1 MKKPLWI
8 VLGLCVVA
16 AGAFA
21 IWKWRKSVAADAV
34 PRYETVA
41 VDRGPIVAKVTAT
54 GTLSALVTV
63 QVGTQVSG
71 RIKEINVD
79 FNSPVKKGQVIARI
93 EPALF
98 AAALESA
105 RANHLAAQGS
115 IAKLEAQAENAKLQ
129 YDRAEQLFERKAI
142 AQADLDTARA
152 TMRAANGDVVAARG
166 NLAQAKAALNQAQV
180 NLDYTTIMS
189 PTTGVVIS
197 RSVDVGQ
204 TVAASLAAPTLF
216 LIAEDLTKMQVDT
229 SVAEADIGKLK
240 PEMDAT
246 FTVDAYPSRAFK
258 GKIRQ
263 IRNAPQTQQNVVTY
277 DAVIDVSNA
286 GLELKPG
293 MTANVT
299 FIYDHRDSALRVAN
313 AALRFQP
320 PAELARAAFGG
331 PVADRAAAAVRAA
344 AAAAKAGDGG
354 AAGARA
360 AGPAARRPIGG
371 RCGCCAARRRRP
383 CACAPASATAPTR
396 RSRPTELQEG
406 DRVVTDAEMPGGDG
420 KQAPAGARRIQA
432 DVLGGWQMSET
443 LSRPSAAMRARSDRR
458 AGGGDEDLQAGR
470 RRGAGAARRDA
481 VDRTRA
487 SSSR

>member
-1 MKKPLWI
+1 MKRPLWI
-8 VLGLCVVA
+8 VLGLVVLA
-16 AGAFA
+16 AGAIG
-21 IWKWRKSVAADAV
+21 IWQWRKHAAANAA

-41 VDRGPIVAKVTAT
+41 IDRGPIVAKVTAT

-71 RIKEINVD
+71 RIKEILVD
-79 FNSPVKKGQVIARI
+79 FNSPVTKGQVIARI

-98 AAALESA
+98 TAALESA
-105 RANHLAAQGS
+105 RANHMAAQGS

-129 YDRAEQLFERKAI
+129 YERAEALFERKAI

-180 NLDYTTIMS
+180 NLDYTTIKS

-240 PEMDAT
+240 PEMEAT
-246 FTVDAYPSRAFK
+246 FTVDAYPSRMFK

-263 IRNAPQTQQNVVTY
+263 IRNAPQTLQNVVTY
-277 DAVIDVSNA
+277 DAVIDVSNP
-286 GLELKPG
+286 GLELRPG

-299 FIYDHRDSALRVAN
+299 FIYDHRESALRVAN

-320 PAELARAAFGG
+320 PPELARAAG
-331 PVADRAAAAVRAA
+331 
-344 AAAAKAGDGG
+344 AGGG
-354 AAGARA
+354 AAGPRGG
-360 AGPAARRPIGG
+360 GPRGGGSSEGGG
-371 RCGCCAARRRRP
+371 RRGGGRTAGGGVGAETPDRRALWVLRG
-383 CACAPASATAPTR
+383 PTPTPVR
-396 RSRPTELQEG
+396 VRAGVTDGTNTEIETTELREG
-406 DRVVTDAEMPGGDG
+406 DRVVTDVEMPGGDSKAQQPG
-420 KQAPAGARRIQA
+420 SGAFRR
-432 DVLGGWQMSET
+432 MF
-443 LSRPSAAMRARSDRR
+443 
-458 AGGGDEDLQAGR
+458 
-470 RRGAGAARRDA
+470 
-481 VDRTRA
+481 
-487 SSSR
+487 

>member
-8 VLGLCVVA
+8 VLGLVVLVGGGVGIWQWRKHAA
-16 AGAFA
+16 AGAA
-21 IWKWRKSVAADAV
+21 
-34 PRYETVA
+34 PRFETVA
-41 VDRGPIVAKVTAT
+41 IDRGPITAKVTAT

-71 RIKEINVD
+71 RIKEILVD
-79 FNSPVKKGQVIARI
+79 FNAPVKKGQVIARI

-98 AAALESA
+98 QAAMESA
-105 RANHLAAQGS
+105 RANYLAAQGS

-129 YDRAEQLFERKAI
+129 FDRAEQLFERKAI

-152 TMRAANGDVVAARG
+152 TMRAANGDVVAAKG
-166 NLAQAKAALNQAQV
+166 NMAQAQAALNQAKV
-180 NLDYTTIMS
+180 NLDYTTIVS

-204 TVAASLAAPTLF
+204 TVAASLSAPTLF

-240 PEMDAT
+240 AEMDAT
-246 FTVDAYPSRAFK
+246 FTVDAFPSRTFK

-277 DAVIDVSNA
+277 DAVIDVSNP
-286 GLELKPG
+286 GLELRPG

-320 PAELARAAFGG
+320 PPELARAAWGGGGG
-331 PVADRAAAAVRAA
+331 PGQKGGGQRGPGSGEGGGRRMGGGRPGGGGGETPDRRMLWVLRGPTPTPVRVRA
-344 AAAAKAGDGG
+344 GVSDGTNTE
-354 AAGARA
+354 
-360 AGPAARRPIGG
+360 IE
-371 RCGCCAARRRRP
+371 
-383 CACAPASATAPTR
+383 T
-396 RSRPTELQEG
+396 TELHEG
-406 DRVVTDAEMPGGDG
+406 DRVVTDAEMPG
-420 KQAPAGARRIQA
+420 
-432 DVLGGWQMSET
+432 SENKT
-443 LSRPSAAMRARSDRR
+443 PP
-458 AGGGDEDLQAGR
+458 AGGGAFR
-470 RRGAGAARRDA
+470 R
-481 VDRTRA
+481 VF
-487 SSSR
+487 

>member
-8 VLGLCVVA
+8 VLGLVVLVGGGVGIWQWRKHAA
-16 AGAFA
+16 AGAA
-21 IWKWRKSVAADAV
+21 
-34 PRYETVA
+34 PRFETVA
-41 VDRGPIVAKVTAT
+41 IDRGPITAKVTAT

-71 RIKEINVD
+71 RIKEILVD

-98 AAALESA
+98 QAAMESA
-105 RANHLAAQGS
+105 RANYLAAQGS

-129 YDRAEQLFERKAI
+129 FDRAEQLFERKAI

-152 TMRAANGDVVAARG
+152 TMRAANGDVVAAKG
-166 NLAQAKAALNQAQV
+166 NMAQAQAALNQAKV
-180 NLDYTTIMS
+180 NLDYTTIVS

-204 TVAASLAAPTLF
+204 TVAASLSAPTLF

-240 PEMDAT
+240 AEMDAT
-246 FTVDAYPSRAFK
+246 FTVDAFPSRTFK

-277 DAVIDVSNA
+277 DAVIDVSNP
-286 GLELKPG
+286 GLELRPG

-320 PAELARAAFGG
+320 PPELARAAWGGGGG
-331 PVADRAAAAVRAA
+331 PGQKGGGQRGPGSGEGGGRRMGGGRPGGGGGETPDRRMLWVLRGPTPTPVRVRA
-344 AAAAKAGDGG
+344 GVSDGTNTE
-354 AAGARA
+354 
-360 AGPAARRPIGG
+360 IE
-371 RCGCCAARRRRP
+371 
-383 CACAPASATAPTR
+383 T
-396 RSRPTELQEG
+396 TELHEG
-406 DRVVTDAEMPGGDG
+406 DRVVTDAEMPG
-420 KQAPAGARRIQA
+420 
-432 DVLGGWQMSET
+432 SENKT
-443 LSRPSAAMRARSDRR
+443 PP
-458 AGGGDEDLQAGR
+458 AGGGAFR
-470 RRGAGAARRDA
+470 R
-481 VDRTRA
+481 VF
-487 SSSR
+487 

>member
-8 VLGLCVVA
+8 VLGLVVLVGGGVGIWQWRKHAA
-16 AGAFA
+16 AGAA
-21 IWKWRKSVAADAV
+21 
-34 PRYETVA
+34 PRFETVA
-41 VDRGPIVAKVTAT
+41 IDRGPITAKVTAT

-71 RIKEINVD
+71 RIKEILVD

-98 AAALESA
+98 QAAMESA
-105 RANHLAAQGS
+105 RANYLAAQGS

-152 TMRAANGDVVAARG
+152 TMRAANGDVVAAKG
-166 NLAQAKAALNQAQV
+166 NMEQARAALNQAKV
-180 NLDYTTIMS
+180 NLDYTTILS

-204 TVAASLAAPTLF
+204 TVAASLSAPTLF

-246 FTVDAYPSRAFK
+246 FTVDAYPSRTFK

-277 DAVIDVSNA
+277 DAVIDVSNP
-286 GLELKPG
+286 GLELRPG

-320 PAELARAAFGG
+320 PPELARAAWGG
-331 PVADRAAAAVRAA
+331 GGGSGQRGGGQRGPGSGEGGGRRMGGGRQGGGETPDRRMLWVLRGPTPTPVRVRA
-344 AAAAKAGDGG
+344 GVSDGTNTE
-354 AAGARA
+354 
-360 AGPAARRPIGG
+360 IE
-371 RCGCCAARRRRP
+371 
-383 CACAPASATAPTR
+383 T
-396 RSRPTELQEG
+396 TELHEG
-406 DRVVTDAEMPGGDG
+406 DHVVTDAEMPG
-420 KQAPAGARRIQA
+420 
-432 DVLGGWQMSET
+432 SENKT
-443 LSRPSAAMRARSDRR
+443 PP
-458 AGGGDEDLQAGR
+458 AGGGAFR
-470 RRGAGAARRDA
+470 R
-481 VDRTRA
+481 VF
-487 SSSR
+487 

>member
-8 VLGLCVVA
+8 VLGLVVLVGGGVGIWQWRKHAA
-16 AGAFA
+16 AGAA
-21 IWKWRKSVAADAV
+21 
-34 PRYETVA
+34 PRFETVA
-41 VDRGPIVAKVTAT
+41 IDRGPITAKVTAT

-71 RIKEINVD
+71 RIKEILVD
-79 FNSPVKKGQVIARI
+79 FNAPVKKGQVIARI

-98 AAALESA
+98 QAAMESA
-105 RANHLAAQGS
+105 RANYLAAQGS

-129 YDRAEQLFERKAI
+129 FDRAEQLFERKAI

-152 TMRAANGDVVAARG
+152 TMRAANGDVVAAKG
-166 NLAQAKAALNQAQV
+166 NMAQAQAALNQAKV
-180 NLDYTTIMS
+180 NLDYTTIVS

-204 TVAASLAAPTLF
+204 TVAASLSAPTLF

-240 PEMDAT
+240 ADMDAT
-246 FTVDAYPSRAFK
+246 FTVDAYPSRTFK

-277 DAVIDVSNA
+277 DAVIDVSNP
-286 GLELKPG
+286 GLELRPG

-320 PAELARAAFGG
+320 PPELARAAWGGGGG
-331 PVADRAAAAVRAA
+331 PGQKGGGQRGPGSGEGGGRRMGGGRPGGGGGETPDRRMLWVLRGPTPTPVRVRA
-344 AAAAKAGDGG
+344 GVSDGTNTE
-354 AAGARA
+354 
-360 AGPAARRPIGG
+360 IE
-371 RCGCCAARRRRP
+371 
-383 CACAPASATAPTR
+383 T
-396 RSRPTELQEG
+396 TELHEG
-406 DRVVTDAEMPGGDG
+406 DHVVTDAEMPG
-420 KQAPAGARRIQA
+420 
-432 DVLGGWQMSET
+432 SENKT
-443 LSRPSAAMRARSDRR
+443 PP
-458 AGGGDEDLQAGR
+458 AGGGAFR
-470 RRGAGAARRDA
+470 R
-481 VDRTRA
+481 VF
-487 SSSR
+487 

>member
-8 VLGLCVVA
+8 VVALGVLA
-16 AGAFA
+16 AGGIGF
-21 IWKWRKSVAADAV
+21 WKWRQHVAASAV

-41 VDRGPIVAKVTAT
+41 IDRGPIIAKVTAT

-71 RIKEINVD
+71 RIKQINVD
-79 FNSPVKKGQVIARI
+79 FNSPVQKGQVIAKI

-98 AAALESA
+98 EAALESA
-105 RANHLAAQGS
+105 RANYLAGQGS
-115 IAKLEAQAENAKLQ
+115 VTKLEAQAENAKLQ
-129 YDRAEQLFERKAI
+129 YERAEALFERKAI

-152 TMRAANGDVVAARG
+152 TMRAANGDVTAARG
-166 NLAQAKAALNQAQV
+166 NMEQAKAALHQAQV
-180 NLDYTTIMS
+180 NLNYTTIVS

-204 TVAASLAAPTLF
+204 TVAASLSAPTLF

-240 PEMDAT
+240 PDMEAT
-246 FTVDAYPSRAFK
+246 FTVDAFPSKAFK

-277 DAVIDVSNA
+277 DAVIDVSNS
-286 GLELKPG
+286 GLELRPG

-320 PAELARAAFGG
+320 PPELARAAWGG
-331 PVADRAAAAVRAA
+331 GGASGSRGGGQRGGGSEGGGRRPGGGRAGGGGETPDRRTLWVLRGPTPTPVRVRA
-344 AAAAKAGDGG
+344 GVSDGTNTE
-354 AAGARA
+354 
-360 AGPAARRPIGG
+360 IE
-371 RCGCCAARRRRP
+371 
-383 CACAPASATAPTR
+383 T
-396 RSRPTELQEG
+396 TELNEG
-406 DRVVTDAEMPGGDG
+406 DRVVTDAEMPGGDN
-420 KQAPAGARRIQA
+420 KQAPGGSGAFRR
-432 DVLGGWQMSET
+432 MF
-443 LSRPSAAMRARSDRR
+443 
-458 AGGGDEDLQAGR
+458 
-470 RRGAGAARRDA
+470 
-481 VDRTRA
+481 
-487 SSSR
+487 

>member
-8 VLGLCVVA
+8 VVGLCVLVGGGIGIWQWRKHAA
-16 AGAFA
+16 AGAA
-21 IWKWRKSVAADAV
+21 

-41 VDRGPIVAKVTAT
+41 VDRGSIVAKVTAT

-71 RIKEINVD
+71 RIKQINVD
-79 FNSPVKKGQVIARI
+79 FNSPVKKGQVIAKI

-105 RANHLAAQGS
+105 RANFLAGQGTV
-115 IAKLEAQAENAKLQ
+115 AKLEAQAENAKLQ
-129 YDRAEQLFERKAI
+129 YERAQALFERKAI

-152 TMRAANGDVVAARG
+152 TMRAANGDVVAAKG
-166 NLAQAKAALNQAQV
+166 NLEQAKASLHQAQV
-180 NLDYTTIMS
+180 NLDYTTIVS

-204 TVAASLAAPTLF
+204 TVAASLSSPTLF

-240 PEMDAT
+240 ADMDAT
-246 FTVDAYPSRAFK
+246 FTVDAYPSRQFN

-263 IRNAPQTQQNVVTY
+263 IRNAPQTLQNVVTY
-277 DAVIDVSNA
+277 DAVIDVSNS
-286 GLELKPG
+286 GLELRPG

-320 PAELARAAFGG
+320 PAELARGAWSGGGGAGGGQKAGG
-331 PVADRAAAAVRAA
+331 PR
-344 AAAAKAGDGG
+344 GG
-354 AAGARA
+354 GSAEG
-360 AGPAARRPIGG
+360 GG
-371 RCGCCAARRRRP
+371 RR
-383 CACAPASATAPTR
+383 
-396 RSRPTELQEG
+396 
-406 DRVVTDAEMPGGDG
+406 GGG
-420 KQAPAGARRIQA
+420 GPAGAGPS
-432 DVLGGWQMSET
+432 GG
-443 LSRPSAAMRARSDRR
+443 RH
-458 AGGGDEDLQAGR
+458 
-470 RRGAGAARRDA
+470 
-481 VDRTRA
+481 
-487 SSSR
+487 

>member
-1 MKKPLWI
+1 MKRPLWI
-8 VLGLCVVA
+8 VVA
-16 AGAFA
+16 VAVLIGAGIG
-21 IWKWRKSVAADAV
+21 IWQWRKHAAADAA
-34 PRYETVA
+34 PRFETVA
-41 VDRGPIVAKVTAT
+41 IDRGPITAKVTAT

-71 RIKEINVD
+71 RIKEIMVD

-93 EPALF
+93 EPSLF

-105 RANHLAAQGS
+105 RANYLAAQGTVT
-115 IAKLEAQAENAKLQ
+115 KLEAQAENAKLQ
-129 YDRAEQLFERKAI
+129 YERSEQLFERKAI

-152 TMRAANGDVVAARG
+152 TMRAANGDVTASRG
-166 NLAQAKAALNQAQV
+166 NMEQAKASLHQAQV
-180 NLDYTTIMS
+180 NLDYTTIIS

-204 TVAASLAAPTLF
+204 TVAASLSAPTLF

-240 PEMDAT
+240 AEMEAT
-246 FTVDAYPSRAFK
+246 FTVDAYPSRTFK

-277 DAVIDVSNA
+277 DAVIDVGNP
-286 GLELKPG
+286 GLELRPG

-320 PAELARAAFGG
+320 PPELARAAWGG
-331 PVADRAAAAVRAA
+331 GGGGASGQKGGGRGPGSGEGGGRRMGGGRQGGGAGGETPDRRTLWVLRGPTPTPVRVRA
-344 AAAAKAGDGG
+344 GVSDG
-354 AAGARA
+354 
-360 AGPAARRPIGG
+360 
-371 RCGCCAARRRRP
+371 
-383 CACAPASATAPTR
+383 TN
-396 RSRPTELQEG
+396 TEIETSDLHEG

-420 KQAPAGARRIQA
+420 KTAPAGSGAFRR
-432 DVLGGWQMSET
+432 MF
-443 LSRPSAAMRARSDRR
+443 
-458 AGGGDEDLQAGR
+458 
-470 RRGAGAARRDA
+470 
-481 VDRTRA
+481 
-487 SSSR
+487 

>member
-8 VLGLCVVA
+8 VVGLGVLIG
-16 AGAFA
+16 GA
-21 IWKWRKSVAADAV
+21 IGVWKWRQHAAASAV
-34 PRYETVA
+34 PRYDTVA

-79 FNSPVKKGQVIARI
+79 FNSPVKKGQVIAKI

-105 RANHLAAQGS
+105 RANYLAGQGTVT
-115 IAKLEAQAENAKLQ
+115 KLEAQAENAKLQ
-129 YDRAEQLFERKAI
+129 YDRAEALFARKAI

-152 TMRAANGDVVAARG
+152 TMRAANGDVIAARG
-166 NLAQAKAALNQAQV
+166 NMQQAKASLHQAQV
-180 NLDYTTIMS
+180 NLDYTTIVS

-204 TVAASLAAPTLF
+204 TVAASLSAPTLF

-240 PEMDAT
+240 PDMDAT
-246 FTVDAYPSRAFK
+246 FTVDAYPSKQFK

-263 IRNAPQTQQNVVTY
+263 IRNAPQTLQNVVTY
-277 DAVIDVSNA
+277 DAVIDVSNPA
-286 GLELKPG
+286 LELRPG

-299 FIYDHRDSALRVAN
+299 FIYDHRESALRVAN

-320 PAELARAAFGG
+320 PAELARAAWGGGDAGAGQKAGG
-331 PVADRAAAAVRAA
+331 PRSGSAEGGPRRGGGGPSGGGPTGGPSGGRHAAGETPDRRTLWLLRGPTPTPVRVRA
-344 AAAAKAGDGG
+344 GVSDGTNTE
-354 AAGARA
+354 
-360 AGPAARRPIGG
+360 ID
-371 RCGCCAARRRRP
+371 
-383 CACAPASATAPTR
+383 TA
-396 RSRPTELQEG
+396 ELHEG
-406 DRVVTDAEMPGGDG
+406 DRIVTDAEMPGGENKSG
-420 KQAPAGARRIQA
+420 PAGSGAFRR
-432 DVLGGWQMSET
+432 MF
-443 LSRPSAAMRARSDRR
+443 
-458 AGGGDEDLQAGR
+458 
-470 RRGAGAARRDA
+470 
-481 VDRTRA
+481 
-487 SSSR
+487 

>member
-8 VLGLCVVA
+8 VLGLVVLVGGGVGIWQWRKHAA
-16 AGAFA
+16 AGAA
-21 IWKWRKSVAADAV
+21 
-34 PRYETVA
+34 PRFETVA
-41 VDRGPIVAKVTAT
+41 IDRGPITAKVTAT

-71 RIKEINVD
+71 RIKEILVD
-79 FNSPVKKGQVIARI
+79 FNAPVKKGQVIARI

-98 AAALESA
+98 QAAMESA
-105 RANHLAAQGS
+105 RANYLAAQGS

-129 YDRAEQLFERKAI
+129 FDRAEQLFERKAI

-152 TMRAANGDVVAARG
+152 TMRAANGDVVAAKG
-166 NLAQAKAALNQAQV
+166 NMAQAQAALNQAKV
-180 NLDYTTIMS
+180 NLDYTTIVS

-204 TVAASLAAPTLF
+204 TVAASLSAPTLF

-240 PEMDAT
+240 AEMDAT
-246 FTVDAYPSRAFK
+246 FTVDAYPSRTFK

-277 DAVIDVSNA
+277 DAVIDVSNP
-286 GLELKPG
+286 GLELRPG

-320 PAELARAAFGG
+320 PPELARAAWGGGGG
-331 PVADRAAAAVRAA
+331 PGQKGGGQRGPGSGEGGGRRMGGGRPGGGGGETPDRRMLWVLRGPTPTPVRVRA
-344 AAAAKAGDGG
+344 GVSDGTNTE
-354 AAGARA
+354 
-360 AGPAARRPIGG
+360 IE
-371 RCGCCAARRRRP
+371 
-383 CACAPASATAPTR
+383 T
-396 RSRPTELQEG
+396 TELHEG
-406 DRVVTDAEMPGGDG
+406 DRVVTDAEMPG
-420 KQAPAGARRIQA
+420 
-432 DVLGGWQMSET
+432 SENKT
-443 LSRPSAAMRARSDRR
+443 PP
-458 AGGGDEDLQAGR
+458 AGGGAFR
-470 RRGAGAARRDA
+470 R
-481 VDRTRA
+481 VF
-487 SSSR
+487 

>member
-1 MKKPLWI
+1 MKKPVWI
-8 VLGLCVVA
+8 LLGLGVLVGGGIGVWQWRKHVA
-16 AGAFA
+16 AN
-21 IWKWRKSVAADAV
+21 AA

-71 RIKEINVD
+71 RIKQIFVD
-79 FNSPVKKGQVIARI
+79 FNSPVKKGQVIAKI

-105 RANHLAAQGS
+105 RANYLAGQGTVT
-115 IAKLEAQAENAKLQ
+115 KLEAQAENAKLQ
-129 YDRAEQLFERKAI
+129 YERAEALFERKAI

-152 TMRAANGDVVAARG
+152 TMRAANGDVTAARG
-166 NLAQAKAALNQAQV
+166 NMEQAKAALHQAQV
-180 NLDYTTIMS
+180 NLDYTTIVS

-204 TVAASLAAPTLF
+204 TVAASLSAPTLF

-240 PEMDAT
+240 PDMEAT

-277 DAVIDVSNA
+277 DAVIDVDNA

-320 PAELARAAFGG
+320 PAELARAAWGG
-331 PVADRAAAAVRAA
+331 GGGGSRGGGQRGGGNEGGGRRMGGGRQPGEAADRRTLWVLRGPAPTPVRVRA
-344 AAAAKAGDGG
+344 GVSDGTNTE
-354 AAGARA
+354 
-360 AGPAARRPIGG
+360 IE
-371 RCGCCAARRRRP
+371 
-383 CACAPASATAPTR
+383 T
-396 RSRPTELQEG
+396 TELHEG
-406 DRVVTDAEMPGGDG
+406 DRVVTDAEMPGAEN
-420 KQAPAGARRIQA
+420 KSAPPGSGAFRR
-432 DVLGGWQMSET
+432 MF
-443 LSRPSAAMRARSDRR
+443 
-458 AGGGDEDLQAGR
+458 
-470 RRGAGAARRDA
+470 
-481 VDRTRA
+481 
-487 SSSR
+487 